1 MTFFA
6 GGGAEGKGAELR
18 TMGGGPGREVDG
30 GVGDPKKVGR
40 GGG

>member
-30 GVGDPKKVGR
+30 GGDPKKVGR